1 MFPDTQSSTSW
12 QHVID
17 GHDGAQIA
25 SGIVTMR
32 GRIRIEYA
40 GVDPTPADAPTH
52 VSELI
57 IAFST
62 TQRPRNPGWKN
73 LRPRPSFEH
82 AQLRG
87 GARGPG

>member
-57 IAFST
+57 NSFQYDPEAKKPWVEEPT
-62 TQRPRNPGWKN
+62 T
-73 LRPRPSFEH
+73 
-82 AQLRG
+82 AT
-87 GARGPG
+87 